1 MSKLIQVAAHLA
13 AVGGAIE
20 ANDLKLQRAGIQPGF
35 RTDGLT
41 QAQVNEQLKR
51 YLALRQNQLQLAMGL
66 KGFHID
72 AGEAA
77 LLDRELRYVETTVY
91 RREYPA
97 LKHRLLIPTNRSIP
111 RGAATASYRM
121 VEQIRNAKIVHGQST
136 DIPRADVFSSEFPT
150 PLRPVASSFVYD
162 VMELQQAAL
171 SGFSID
177 SERAMACRDSIE
189 AELNRIAFFGD
200 APFGLPGMLNNS
212 NVTVVAAISSGGQT
226 VWDSSGT
233 IKAAAGILAD
243 LTLMI
248 GTVRSGTNGLY
259 ELNTIALPTSLM
271 TVLRMTPWSVAG
283 GSDMTLLMFLQK
295 NYPNITFEEAIE
307 LDTANASGTGPRIVG
322 YVKDETVLDELIAGE
337 YEQLPPQPEGLG
349 FVNIGWAVTGGTR
362 IRKPK
367 AVVYLDGAG

>member
-20 ANDLKLQRAGIQPGF
+20 ANDRKLQSAGIPVGY
-35 RTDGLT
+35 RTDGAGGMT
-41 QAQVNEQLKR
+41 VEQVQR
-51 YLALRQNQLQLAMGL
+51 YLGMRQQQLQISLAL
-66 KGFHID
+66 KGMHLD

-77 LLDRELRYVETTVY
+77 LLDRELRYVETAVL

-121 VEQIRNAKIVHGQST
+121 VEQVRNAKIVTGKST

-150 PLRPVASSFVYD
+150 PLRMVASSFVYD
-162 VMELQQAAL
+162 VQELQQAAM
-171 SGFSID
+171 SGFAID
-177 SERAMACRDSIE
+177 AERAMACRDSIE
-189 AELNRIAFFGD
+189 QELNRIAFFGD
-200 APFGLPGMLNNS
+200 AAYGLPGLLNNT
-212 NVTVVAAISSGGQT
+212 NVTVLAAIANGGQT
-226 VWDSSGT
+226 VWNNSGT

-248 GTVRSGTNGLY
+248 GTVRGATNGLY
-259 ELNTIALPTSLM
+259 ELNTIVLPTALM

-295 NYPNITFEEAIE
+295 NYPGITFEEAIE
-307 LDTANASGTGPRIVG
+307 LDTANAAGTGPRIVG

-367 AVVYLDGAG
+367 AVVFLDGAG